1 MGEEKRHEMMETLFG
16 VESED
21 SDDAPEAVRPA
32 ASDHASD
39 HSAREVASEEGDAGS
54 ERAKVEEE
62 SEGERGG
69 SDVDR
74 DGEDHV
80 ESESER
86 KEVEESAS
94 SSEHWYQA
102 ATHKDKDVEELGQ
115 GSEGEEEQQ
124 QDEPREGVEGSEAHD
139 VFGESDKEGESEEV
153 EERHRHEEGSRD
165 SSEQDRSEEEREE
178 VGVQPRDIVGD
189 DEAGDTG
196 YDSEDDRRV
205 EQKPE
210 KPMGPPLHL
219 EVPLQCP
226 PGRPDQLNVV
236 RLSNIMDIDV
246 KPFDPNTYVAEEM
259 FVTDDVTGR
268 KQRLRLE
275 GNVVRWRA
283 SYNDDG
289 TTSYESNARFV
300 KWSDGTMQLLL
311 GSEVLDLS
319 VQDAHQDQSHL
330 FLRHPKSILQSQG
343 QLLRKMKFM
352 PSSLTSK
359 SHRLLTALVDS
370 RHKKVFKVKKVAIS
384 TVDPEKEKEAKE
396 RAAEQRIRSKED
408 LQRKQEK
415 VLRRFA
421 PRISDYEHEQEA
433 NQQLSPGYLEGALDE
448 EDEVDYSERRDSRRF
463 QEQLEAEER
472 AERKILSAKK
482 QLSSRVPSS
491 KPKARQQ
498 LPKVSQYDDV
508 SDESDR
514 EPSARASDPHD
525 DQDEAEMEDVGWEAE
540 ETDNEDERSSAGHGK
555 LVEREEKRHN
565 DDRKS
570 KRDREEDEPWL
581 AKKPV
586 ARRRVVVS
594 DSDED

>member
-102 ATHKDKDVEELGQ
+102 ATHKEYKDKDAEELGQ

-153 EERHRHEEGSRD
+153 EEHHRHEEGSRD
-165 SSEQDRSEEEREE
+165 SSEERSEEEREE

-283 SYNDDG
+283 SHNDDG
-289 TTSYESNARFV
+289 TTS
-300 KWSDGTMQLLL
+300 
-311 GSEVLDLS
+311 
-319 VQDAHQDQSHL
+319 
-330 FLRHPKSILQSQG
+330 SILQSQG